1 MPHIIILNIVA
12 MLFQFDYHHF
22 CLCIMVSL
30 LHRPAGSPT
39 LSQFGGFHLGRQPLW
54 AVLQTGLACSAPE
67 KPVESALWTALGGG
81 GGGGGGLVFF
91 CRPLLLAKKK
101 K

>member
-12 MLFQFDYHHF
+12 MLFNLDYHHF

-54 AVLQTGLACSAPE
+54 AVLQTGLASRASAPE
-67 KPVESALWTALGGG
+67 KPVESALWTAWGGG
-81 GGGGGGLVFF
+81 GGGGGGWCSFA
-91 CRPLLLAKKK
+91 PHYYWQK
-101 K
+101 